1 MKMIIVVFV
10 EVRVK
15 RGKHGKMTLPIQQ
28 SSSNT
33 DSPRNSLANHPIV
46 EATRVAGNLS
56 ASSVPTVEATRVTG
70 NFLASTVPTAVA
82 TPINVRRVSP
92 TDVESQAHLP
102 ATDVIEGEVHD
113 EETALGSK
121 TLSIALFFIIL
132 AGPISS
138 FFMPGIAIQL
148 EIIAIVIASVLRNGS
163 VYTSSNRTRS
173 MNLTKRWRID
183 VKPHEKKW
191 ATATLVTMVFVVIL
205 RASYME
211 MTQDTSNPFRV
222 SSRVLMSY
230 GIAYYCLITLAL
242 IFSGCIACD
251 RRNRQYRQRSTY

>member
-82 TPINVRRVSP
+82 TPINVRRVSLKEKC
-92 TDVESQAHLP
+92 T
-102 ATDVIEGEVHD
+102 
-113 EETALGSK
+113 
-121 TLSIALFFIIL
+121 
-132 AGPISS
+132 
-138 FFMPGIAIQL
+138 
-148 EIIAIVIASVLRNGS
+148 
-163 VYTSSNRTRS
+163 TR
-173 MNLTKRWRID
+173 RQHW
-183 VKPHEKKW
+183 
-191 ATATLVTMVFVVIL
+191 
-205 RASYME
+205 
-211 MTQDTSNPFRV
+211 
-222 SSRVLMSY
+222 
-230 GIAYYCLITLAL
+230 
-242 IFSGCIACD
+242 D
-251 RRNRQYRQRSTY
+251 RRH

>member
-1 MKMIIVVFV
+1 
-10 EVRVK
+10 
-15 RGKHGKMTLPIQQ
+15 MTLPIQQ

-33 DSPRNSLANHPIV
+33 DSPQNSLANHPIV
-46 EATRVAGNLS
+46 EATRVTGIFS
-56 ASSVPTVEATRVTG
+56 ASSVPIVEATRVTG
-70 NFLASTVPTAVA
+70 NLASTSIVPTVVA
-82 TPINVRRVSP
+82 TPVNVRRVSP
-92 TDVESQAHLP
+92 VESQAHLP

-121 TLSIALFFIIL
+121 TLSIVLFFIIL
-132 AGPISS
+132 AGCISS
-138 FFMPGIAIQL
+138 FFMPDITIQL
-148 EIIAIVIASVLRNGS
+148 EIIAIVIAYILRNGS

-173 MNLTKRWRID
+173 MNLIKRWRID
-183 VKPHEKKW
+183 VKPHVKKW

-211 MTQDTSNPFRV
+211 MTQDTSKPFRV
-222 SSRVLMSY
+222 SSRVLLSY

-251 RRNRQYRQRSTY
+251 RSN

>member
-1 MKMIIVVFV
+1 
-10 EVRVK
+10 
-15 RGKHGKMTLPIQQ
+15 MTLPIQQ

-46 EATRVAGNLS
+46 EATRVTGNFS
-56 ASSVPTVEATRVTG
+56 ASSVPIVEATRVTG
-70 NFLASTVPTAVA
+70 NLASTSIVPTAVA

-92 TDVESQAHLP
+92 TDVESQAQLP
-102 ATDVIEGEVHD
+102 ATDVIVGEVHD
-113 EETALGSK
+113 EETTLGSK
-121 TLSIALFFIIL
+121 TLSIVLFFIIL
-132 AGPISS
+132 AGCISS
-138 FFMPGIAIQL
+138 FFMPDITIQL
-148 EIIAIVIASVLRNGS
+148 EIIAIVIAYILRNGS

-173 MNLTKRWRID
+173 MNLIKRWRID
-183 VKPHEKKW
+183 VKPHVKKW

-211 MTQDTSNPFRV
+211 MTQDTSKPFRV
-222 SSRVLMSY
+222 SSRVLLSY

-251 RRNRQYRQRSTY
+251 RSN